1 VNHHQTAH
9 SPLPAAPVPKAAIVR
24 LRDGATLGARVAP
37 CIYGSARWLRC
48 RLLTEPPA
56 SMYVAVETVAWVM
69 WVTEA
74 RAREVA
80 ARYGDRFLNL
90 AVGAPS
96 TPPAGPAQPA
106 DASTAPPPATEVLD
120 SDFLEP
126 VEDGAAP
133 RVWLAVQR
141 PPAGDRAVAP
151 AEWASSQ
158 GAFLPEVRPGCVV
171 FQVVAAAE
179 GRVRAAAGAAGL
191 ALVDCCGPCGWTDDL
206 GGERAVSE
214 GVCSACRAGEGEP

>member
-1 VNHHQTAH
+1 MTHQTAH

-48 RLLTEPPA
+48 RLLTEPSV

-80 ARYGDRFLNL
+80 ARHGDRFLDL
-90 AVGAPS
+90 AS
-96 TPPAGPAQPA
+96 GPAPA
-106 DASTAPPPATEVLD
+106 LPAAARREPSTAPPPATEVLD
-120 SDFLEP
+120 ADLLEP
-126 VEDGAAP
+126 LDADASP
-133 RVWLAVQR
+133 RVWLAVRR
-141 PPAGDRAVAP
+141 PAPGERAVAP
-151 AEWASSQ
+151 AEWASAN
-158 GAFLPEVRPGCVV
+158 GAILPEVRAGCVA
-171 FQVVAAAE
+171 FQVVAAGE
-179 GRVRAAAGAAGL
+179 GRVRAAADAAGL
-191 ALVDCCGPCGWTDDL
+191 ALADCCGLCGWTEEL
-206 GGERAVSE
+206 GGGRSLDE